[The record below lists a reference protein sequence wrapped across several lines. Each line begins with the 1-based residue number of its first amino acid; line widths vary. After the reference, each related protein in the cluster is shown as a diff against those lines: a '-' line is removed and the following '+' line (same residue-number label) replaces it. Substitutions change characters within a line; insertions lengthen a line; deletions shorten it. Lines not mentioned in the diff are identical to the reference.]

1 MIPAEF
7 VKLPDIVVA
16 PVPLTA
22 FANVPPFRVKLL
34 LFVTVPLILLALDV
48 IVPAFVI
55 APLSEPNVELLVK
68 VTPLFTVTAW
78 LIPAAFVV
86 FPVTVV
92 EPAPLTTLF
101 NVPPEIFNLPAFDT
115 LPPILPAFAVKF
127 PAVSTV
133 IAWLM
138 AEFAVTVPVTFVVP
152 APLTVFDNVP
162 ALRVKVPAFDTS
174 PPTLV
179 ALVVKLPAV
188 VIAIA

>member
-1 MIPAEF
+1 MAEF
-7 VKLPDIVVA
+7 EVTA
-16 PVPLTA
+16 PVTLVVPVPETVLP
-22 FANVPPFRVKLL
+22 NVPPVKVKLL
-34 LFVTVPLILLALDV
+34 LFVTVPLIFEAFEL
-48 IVPAFVI
+48 IVPALVI
-55 APLSEPNVELLVK
+55 APVSEPNVELLVK

-152 APLTVFDNVP
+152 APVTVLLSVPPFKVKLP
-162 ALRVKVPAFDTS
+162 ALATF

-188 VIAIA
+188 VIEIA